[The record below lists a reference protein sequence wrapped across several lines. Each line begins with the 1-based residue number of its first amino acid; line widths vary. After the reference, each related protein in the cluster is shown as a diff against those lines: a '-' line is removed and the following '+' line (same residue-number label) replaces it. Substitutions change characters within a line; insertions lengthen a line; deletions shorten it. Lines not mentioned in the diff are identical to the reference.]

1 MNDLT
6 HLLGTKEGQAFAMI
20 CRHSGLDGYFRLFP
34 GFPILGYSRNFE
46 VFGYSKIFEEFRGLG
61 KKEARRIQS
70 SYGSAETE
78 QIRSGPLRGLSP
90 YRGKVDLRLG
100 RRHWGVTWP
109 GLAPTVQGQMNPH
122 SPVSRSGRFSDGPGE
137 DAAHFTESVSFDWR
151 LWEQDILGSLAHAAM
166 LQEIGVLSKAES
178 LEIETALNDIAKE
191 ICEDRF
197 SWNPALE
204 DVHMNIEAELTRR
217 TPAGAKLHTG
227 RSRNDQIALDMR
239 MWLRDEIVDLSR
251 AVRTLQAALL
261 GLARRYSDVLLPGY
275 THLQRAQPV
284 FFAHH
289 LLAYME
295 MFERDCGRLVDC
307 FHRANVCPLGS
318 GALAGS
324 TLPLGREMVA
334 CMLGFVDHKGRA
346 RLTQN
351 SMDAVSDRDF
361 AVEFCAAA
369 ALLAAHLSRLA
380 EDWILW
386 ATAEFGFITIADAY
400 TTGSSLMP
408 QKKNPDVA
416 ELTRGKAGRVY
427 GNLMSLL
434 TLLKGLPMTYN
445 RDLQEDK
452 ERLFDSA
459 DTVRHASRLMAGMI
473 AHTTVHAG
481 KCLAAAADPGL
492 LATDLADA
500 LVRKGMPF
508 RQAHQLVGV
517 AVATAA
523 RLGRPLDRLT
533 PQEWQE
539 IDPAFDAVALEVF
552 DLKKALARRN
562 LAGAPGPQ
570 QVARQLARWRKIL
583 ADA

>member
-1 MNDLT
+1 VN
-6 HLLGTKEGQAFAMI
+6 Q
-20 CRHSGLDGYFRLFP
+20 
-34 GFPILGYSRNFE
+34 
-46 VFGYSKIFEEFRGLG
+46 
-61 KKEARRIQS
+61 Q
-70 SYGSAETE
+70 
-78 QIRSGPLRGLSP
+78 
-90 YRGKVDLRLG
+90 
-100 RRHWGVTWP
+100 
-109 GLAPTVQGQMNPH
+109 
-122 SPVSRSGRFSDGPGE
+122 SPVSRSGRFSDGPGA
-137 DAAHFTESVSFDWR
+137 DVAQFTESVSFDWR
-151 LWEQDILGSLAHAAM
+151 LWEQDILGSLAHAEM
-166 LQEIGVLSKAES
+166 LQKIGILSKAEW
-178 LEIETALNDIAKE
+178 LEIESALNDIAQE
-191 ICEDRF
+191 ITEDRF
-197 SWNPALE
+197 PWNPSLE
-204 DVHMNIEAELTRR
+204 DVHMNIEAELTLR

-227 RSRNDQIALDMR
+227 RSRNDQIALDLR

-251 AVRTLQAALL
+251 ALHSLQAALL
-261 GLARRYSDVLLPGY
+261 ALAGKYSEVLLPGY

-307 FHRANVCPLGS
+307 FHRVNVCPLGS

-324 TLPLGREMVA
+324 TLPLDRDMVA
-334 CMLGFVDHKGRA
+334 TLLGFVDRKGRP

-361 AVEFCAAA
+361 VVEFCAAA
-369 ALLAAHLSRLA
+369 ALVAAHLSRLA

-416 ELTRGKAGRVY
+416 ELTRGKAGRVF

-459 DTVRHASRLMAGMI
+459 DTVRNSARLMAAMI

-481 KCLAAAADPGL
+481 KCLAAAADPAL

-508 RQAHQLVGV
+508 RQAHQLVGA
-517 AVATAA
+517 AVGAAA
-523 RLGRPLDRLT
+523 RLGRPLDQLT
-533 PQEWQE
+533 PQQWQE
-539 IDPAFDAVALEVF
+539 IDPVFEADVLEVF
-552 DLKKALARRN
+552 DLKKSVARRN

-583 ADA
+583 SGA